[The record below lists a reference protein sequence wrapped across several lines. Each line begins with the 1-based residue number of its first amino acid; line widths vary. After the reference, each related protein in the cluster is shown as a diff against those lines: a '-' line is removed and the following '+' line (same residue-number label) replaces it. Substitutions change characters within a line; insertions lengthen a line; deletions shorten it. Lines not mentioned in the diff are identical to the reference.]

1 MKKHRTTTKRVL
13 VAGASGYLGRYV
25 VRELRARGHYV
36 RALVRTAAKVA
47 DLVDHID
54 EVVEGQIT
62 DPATLRHCCD
72 DIDVVFSSVG
82 ITKQKEGLTF
92 EDVDY
97 RGNANLL
104 DEARGAGV
112 TKFVYV
118 SVCGGPKLRH
128 LSIVDA
134 HERFVDTLKAAGIG
148 YAVIRPTGFFSDMG
162 AYFDMAARGR
172 VYVFGR
178 GDSRINPIHGADLA
192 VSCADALEGDAR
204 EIDVGGPQVLEVKEI
219 AQLALAAHGKPS
231 AITSLPLW
239 LARLAVLLTRL
250 FSRHQAE
257 LLAFITTM
265 ATTDVV
271 APATG
276 RHTLAGHYEQLASS
290 RPAAP
295 QERAAAI
302 EHGRRHKR
310 SA

>member
-1 MKKHRTTTKRVL
+1 MKKNETTAKRVL

-25 VRELRARGHYV
+25 VQELRARGHYV
-36 RALVRTAAKVA
+36 RALVRAADKVA
-47 DLVDHID
+47 DLVDQID
-54 EVVEGQIT
+54 EVVVGQVT
-62 DPATLRHCCD
+62 DPATLRRCCD

-82 ITKQKEGLTF
+82 ITKQKDGLTF

-104 DEARGAGV
+104 DEARRAGV

-118 SVCGGPKLRH
+118 SVFNGPKLRH
-128 LSIVDA
+128 LAIVDA
-134 HERFVDTLKAAGIG
+134 HERFVDALKDSGID
-148 YAVIRPTGFFSDMG
+148 YAVVRPTGFFSDMG

-172 VYVFGR
+172 VYLVGR

-192 VSCADALEGDAR
+192 VICVDALEGDAR
-204 EIDVGGPQVLEVKEI
+204 EIDVGGPQALRVREV
-219 AQLALAAHGKPS
+219 ADLALAALGKPSS

-239 LARLAVLLTRL
+239 LARLAVLVTRL
-250 FSRHQAE
+250 FNRHQAE

-276 RHTLAGHYEQLASS
+276 RHTLTVHFADLASRGES
-290 RPAAP
+290 
-295 QERAAAI
+295 
-302 EHGRRHKR
+302 
-310 SA
+310 

>member
-1 MKKHRTTTKRVL
+1 MKKNETTAKRVL

-25 VRELRARGHYV
+25 VQELRARGHYV
-36 RALVRTAAKVA
+36 RALVRSADKVA
-47 DLVDHID
+47 DLVEHID
-54 EVVEGQIT
+54 EVVEGQVT
-62 DPATLRHCCD
+62 DPATLRRCCD

-82 ITKQKEGLTF
+82 ITKQKDGLTF
-92 EDVDY
+92 EEVDY

-104 DEARGAGV
+104 DEARRAGV
-112 TKFVYV
+112 ERFVYV

-128 LSIVDA
+128 LAIVDA
-134 HERFVDTLKAAGIG
+134 HERFVDTLKASGIG

-172 VYVFGR
+172 VYLFGR

-192 VSCADALEGDAR
+192 VSCADALEGDAC
-204 EIDVGGPQVLEVKEI
+204 EIAVGGPQTLRVREV
-219 AQLALAAHGKPS
+219 AALALAALGKPSS

-239 LARLAVLLTRL
+239 LAGLAVRVTRL

-276 RHTLAGHYEQLASS
+276 RRTLAVHFADLASRGES
-290 RPAAP
+290 
-295 QERAAAI
+295 
-302 EHGRRHKR
+302 
-310 SA
+310 

>member
-1 MKKHRTTTKRVL
+1 MKQSGATPKRVL

-25 VRELRARGHYV
+25 VQELRARGHFV
-36 RALVRTAAKVA
+36 RALVRAADKVA
-47 DLVDHID
+47 DLADHID
-54 EVVEGQIT
+54 EVVVGQVT
-62 DPATLRHCCD
+62 DPVTLQHCCD

-82 ITKQKEGLTF
+82 ITKQKDGLTF

-104 DEARGAGV
+104 DEARRAGV

-118 SVCGGPKLRH
+118 SVFGGPKLRH
-128 LSIVDA
+128 LAIVDA
-134 HERFVDTLKAAGIG
+134 HERFVDTLKASGIG

-162 AYFDMAARGR
+162 AYCDMAARGR
-172 VYVFGR
+172 VYLFGP

-192 VSCADALEGDAR
+192 VTCVDALEGEGG
-204 EIDVGGPQVLEVKEI
+204 EIDVGGPDTLRVRDI
-219 AQLALAAHGKPS
+219 AALALAALGKPP

-239 LARLAVLLTRL
+239 LARLAVLGTRL

-271 APATG
+271 APPTG
-276 RHTLAGHYEQLASS
+276 RHTLSAHFAEIAQRHESRVQLA
-290 RPAAP
+290 A
-295 QERAAAI
+295 
-302 EHGRRHKR
+302 GR
-310 SA
+310 